1 MSKHSSQM
9 WENLRLN
16 HYSKHVLALDRT
28 QNFCTIWCFQGWTG
42 WDKSAPAQPAARS
55 RAVPGCHPEEINP
68 RPVPVPAPAG
78 ALWGHFWVL
87 QHPSSQSRALSTAA
101 LPGHQ
106 NHTRGLCGEG
116 WGSFG
121 VQGACATP
129 GWNCVTSSLSL
140 LALWPSASVWIF
152 HVQLLFSLTRRGN
165 SQEIISLF
173 QLSELFWV
181 TLAGQGRAGI
191 ALARVIQA
199 LLSRA
204 LSQLFSRKYF
214 LALSSV
220 IPWLV
225 QTSRT
230 CWYSGNPWIFMVQR
244 IPSILF

>member
-106 NHTRGLCGEG
+106 NHTRG
-116 WGSFG
+116 
-121 VQGACATP
+121 
-129 GWNCVTSSLSL
+129 
-140 LALWPSASVWIF
+140 SV
-152 HVQLLFSLTRRGN
+152 
-165 SQEIISLF
+165 
-173 QLSELFWV
+173 
-181 TLAGQGRAGI
+181 GRAGAVLGYKVPVPPQVGI
-191 ALARVIQA
+191 VSPPPFPCSPSDPLP
-199 LLSRA
+199 LSEY
-204 LSQLFSRKYF
+204 STSSSFSPS
-214 LALSSV
+214 LGEG
-220 IPWLV
+220 IPK
-225 QTSRT
+225 R
-230 CWYSGNPWIFMVQR
+230 
-244 IPSILF
+244 